1 MATPRR
7 SGGGKG
13 KGKGKGRPPPSPA
26 TTEAVGRIK
35 SAMTLEKS
43 FSSSGQL
50 EVGTEA
56 AGQYKIAREL
66 MEAAVADEST
76 PRSMRAALEKKAL
89 QVQKRLTLLEAQL
102 PTESHEQA
110 EAMALAAREERE
122 REERERLGAAAAT
135 IQAAARGRLAR
146 AEHER
151 QQHAALRIQA
161 HRRGFLARTALS
173 SGRSAEAST
182 PGGGGDDFAADV
194 GEAEEDEEDGE
205 DDVLGM
211 LSEDLGAPPPPVVPA
226 FDPMQLQSEASA
238 ATRAAQPLLQAT
250 LRAVSTTASLRQPTA
265 ALEYIAR
272 SFVAGELLE
281 PPEPDGEEEA
291 SAWSAENT
299 LSGYLSTLDS
309 VLRGAI
315 ATCVAEHLRQ
325 DDFLARQISAQVLS
339 EDNLR
344 ARLLPRI
351 GQHLLKELGVHDR
364 EAAARREEEQREHVA
379 ALRLELAELKPTA
392 LRKRARSE
400 GVSEED
406 VEQAE
411 DGDDPKAELTELI
424 VAAATLSW
432 GKPLPQ
438 PEPEPGAVSH

>member
-7 SGGGKG
+7 SDGGKG
-13 KGKGKGRPPPSPA
+13 KGKARPPPSPA

-66 MEAAVADEST
+66 MEVAVADEST
-76 PRSMRAALEKKAL
+76 PRSMRAALEKKAQ

-102 PTESHEQA
+102 PAESHEQA

-122 REERERLGAAAAT
+122 REEQERLGAAAAT

-173 SGRSAEAST
+173 SGHSAEAPT
-182 PGGGGDDFAADV
+182 PGGGGDDFAADAD
-194 GEAEEDEEDGE
+194 EAQEDEE

-226 FDPMQLQSEASA
+226 FDPMQLQSEAGA

-250 LRAVSTTASLRQPTA
+250 LRAVSTTASLRQSSA

-272 SFVAGELLE
+272 CFVAGELLE

-291 SAWSAENT
+291 AAWSAENT
-299 LSGYLSTLDS
+299 LSGYLSTLDA

-392 LRKRARSE
+392 LRKRARSG

-432 GKPLPQ
+432 GRGKPLPQ

>member
-13 KGKGKGRPPPSPA
+13 KGKARPPPSPA

-76 PRSMRAALEKKAL
+76 PRSMRAALEKKAQ

-102 PTESHEQA
+102 PAESHEQA

-122 REERERLGAAAAT
+122 REEQERLGAAAAT

-173 SGRSAEAST
+173 SGHSAEAPT
-182 PGGGGDDFAADV
+182 PGRGGDDFAADV
-194 GEAEEDEEDGE
+194 GEAQEDEE

-226 FDPMQLQSEASA
+226 FDPMQLQSEAGA

-250 LRAVSTTASLRQPTA
+250 LRAVSTTASLRQSTA

-272 SFVAGELLE
+272 CFVAGELLE

-291 SAWSAENT
+291 AAWSAENT
-299 LSGYLSTLDS
+299 LSGYLSTLDA

-325 DDFLARQISAQVLS
+325 
-339 EDNLR
+339 DNLR

-392 LRKRARSE
+392 LRKRARSG

-432 GKPLPQ
+432 GRGKPLPQ